1 MKNEFEKWKNGD
13 TVVAFGYY
21 GENYQK
27 GLIRMIEELKK
38 LKNKMAIE
46 VLVFESLKHEE
57 LTKDFIDSFVN
68 IMTKNYK
75 DNIAFIEGIINGEK

>member
-1 MKNEFEKWKNGD
+1 
-13 TVVAFGYY
+13 
-21 GENYQK
+21 
-27 GLIRMIEELKK
+27 MIEELKK

-46 VLVFESLKHEE
+46 VLVFESLKNEE

-75 DNIAFIEGIINGEK
+75 DNIAFIEGIINGKK

>member
-1 MKNEFEKWKNGD
+1 MNYNMKNFYENISAACLNLEEVQKDFETLHLLNTKVLMK
-13 TVVAFGYY
+13 
-21 GENYQK
+21 
-27 GLIRMIEELKK
+27 EEITKTY
-38 LKNKMAIE
+38 
-46 VLVFESLKHEE
+46 EE

>member
-1 MKNEFEKWKNGD
+1 
-13 TVVAFGYY
+13 
-21 GENYQK
+21 
-27 GLIRMIEELKK
+27 MIEELKK

-46 VLVFESLKHEE
+46 VLVFESLKNEE
-57 LTKDFIDSFVN
+57 LTKDFINSFVN

>member
-1 MKNEFEKWKNGD
+1 MIDEELQEKLLSVFDKR
-13 TVVAFGYY
+13 F
-21 GENYQK
+21 ENYNT
-27 GLIRMIEELKK
+27 IEELKK

-75 DNIAFIEGIINGEK
+75 ENIAFIEGIINGEK

>member
-1 MKNEFEKWKNGD
+1 
-13 TVVAFGYY
+13 
-21 GENYQK
+21 
-27 GLIRMIEELKK
+27 MIEELKK

-46 VLVFESLKHEE
+46 ALVFESLKHEE

-75 DNIAFIEGIINGEK
+75 DNIAFIEGIINEKK

>member
-1 MKNEFEKWKNGD
+1 
-13 TVVAFGYY
+13 
-21 GENYQK
+21 
-27 GLIRMIEELKK
+27 MIEELKK

-75 DNIAFIEGIINGEK
+75 DNIAFIEDIINGEK

>member
-1 MKNEFEKWKNGD
+1 
-13 TVVAFGYY
+13 
-21 GENYQK
+21 
-27 GLIRMIEELKK
+27 MIEELKK

-46 VLVFESLKHEE
+46 VLVFESLKHEK
-57 LTKDFIDSFVN
+57 LTKDLIDSFVN

>member
-1 MKNEFEKWKNGD
+1 MINEELQEKLLSVFDKR
-13 TVVAFGYY
+13 F
-21 GENYQK
+21 ENYNT
-27 GLIRMIEELKK
+27 IEELKK

>member
-1 MKNEFEKWKNGD
+1 MIDEELQEKLLSVFDKR
-13 TVVAFGYY
+13 F
-21 GENYQK
+21 ENYDT
-27 GLIRMIEELKK
+27 IEELKK

>member
-1 MKNEFEKWKNGD
+1 
-13 TVVAFGYY
+13 
-21 GENYQK
+21 
-27 GLIRMIEELKK
+27 MIEELKR

-46 VLVFESLKHEE
+46 VLVFESLKHEK

>member
-1 MKNEFEKWKNGD
+1 MIDEELQEKLLSVFDKR
-13 TVVAFGYY
+13 F
-21 GENYQK
+21 ENYNT
-27 GLIRMIEELKK
+27 IEELKK

>member
-1 MKNEFEKWKNGD
+1 
-13 TVVAFGYY
+13 
-21 GENYQK
+21 
-27 GLIRMIEELKK
+27 MIEELKK

-75 DNIAFIEGIINGEK
+75 DNIAFIEGLINGEK

>member
-1 MKNEFEKWKNGD
+1 
-13 TVVAFGYY
+13 
-21 GENYQK
+21 
-27 GLIRMIEELKK
+27 MIEELKK

-46 VLVFESLKHEE
+46 VLVLESLKHEE

>member
-1 MKNEFEKWKNGD
+1 
-13 TVVAFGYY
+13 
-21 GENYQK
+21 
-27 GLIRMIEELKK
+27 MIEELKK

-46 VLVFESLKHEE
+46 VLVFESLEHEE

>member
-1 MKNEFEKWKNGD
+1 MKE
-13 TVVAFGYY
+13 V
-21 GENYQK
+21 
-27 GLIRMIEELKK
+27 IRMIEELKK

>member
-1 MKNEFEKWKNGD
+1 MIDEELQEKLLSVFDKR
-13 TVVAFGYY
+13 F
-21 GENYQK
+21 ENYNT
-27 GLIRMIEELKK
+27 IEELKK

-75 DNIAFIEGIINGEK
+75 DNITFIEGIINEKK

>member
-1 MKNEFEKWKNGD
+1 
-13 TVVAFGYY
+13 
-21 GENYQK
+21 
-27 GLIRMIEELKK
+27 MIEELKK

-46 VLVFESLKHEE
+46 VLVFEGLKHEE

>member
-1 MKNEFEKWKNGD
+1 
-13 TVVAFGYY
+13 
-21 GENYQK
+21 
-27 GLIRMIEELKK
+27 MIEELKK

-46 VLVFESLKHEE
+46 VLVFESLKHEK

-75 DNIAFIEGIINGEK
+75 DNTAFIEGIINGEK

>member
-1 MKNEFEKWKNGD
+1 
-13 TVVAFGYY
+13 
-21 GENYQK
+21 
-27 GLIRMIEELKK
+27 MIEELKK

-75 DNIAFIEGIINGEK
+75 DNIAFIEGIINGEKQNCFREKI

>member
-1 MKNEFEKWKNGD
+1 
-13 TVVAFGYY
+13 
-21 GENYQK
+21 
-27 GLIRMIEELKK
+27 MIEELKK

-46 VLVFESLKHEE
+46 VLVFESLKDEE
-57 LTKDFIDSFVN
+57 LTKYFIDSSVN

>member
-1 MKNEFEKWKNGD
+1 
-13 TVVAFGYY
+13 
-21 GENYQK
+21 
-27 GLIRMIEELKK
+27 MIEELKK

-75 DNIAFIEGIINGEK
+75 DNIAFIEGIKNGEK

>member
-1 MKNEFEKWKNGD
+1 
-13 TVVAFGYY
+13 
-21 GENYQK
+21 
-27 GLIRMIEELKK
+27 MIEELRK

-57 LTKDFIDSFVN
+57 LTKDVIAGVGNS
-68 IMTKNYK
+68 MTKNYK

>member
-1 MKNEFEKWKNGD
+1 
-13 TVVAFGYY
+13 
-21 GENYQK
+21 
-27 GLIRMIEELKK
+27 MIEELKK

-68 IMTKNYK
+68 IMTKNYE

>member
-1 MKNEFEKWKNGD
+1 
-13 TVVAFGYY
+13 
-21 GENYQK
+21 
-27 GLIRMIEELKK
+27 MIEELKK

-75 DNIAFIEGIINGEK
+75 DNIAFIEGIIIRLGNEKRL

>member
-1 MKNEFEKWKNGD
+1 
-13 TVVAFGYY
+13 
-21 GENYQK
+21 
-27 GLIRMIEELKK
+27 MIEELKK

-75 DNIAFIEGIINGEK
+75 DNIAFIEGIINGEKNKIGG

>member
-1 MKNEFEKWKNGD
+1 
-13 TVVAFGYY
+13 
-21 GENYQK
+21 
-27 GLIRMIEELKK
+27 MIEELKK

-75 DNIAFIEGIINGEK
+75 DNIAFIEGIINGEKENCFRKKI